1 MAVTSSLPLNRFRLI
16 TTTLTSGSN
25 TIYQENLDVST
36 IILSAQVTNVTA
48 TTKRVSVGITKSGY
62 TGNTITL
69 LKNAAIP
76 AEESLNPFGGKV
88 VLERNDSLTM
98 TTNETGTLDVI
109 LSVLENAIFPFTLS

>member
-48 TTKRVSVGITKSGY
+48 TTKRVSVGNTKSGY

-109 LSVLENAIFPFTLS
+109 LSVLENANN